1 VSGTGTGRAPARP
14 RQVTLAGVMSTVACV
29 LLVFSLFNAMT
40 QIHSTETQQSVQ
52 QFLSSGPGSSLGL
65 GVDGVIAF
73 LRAVVLLSG
82 AFAAAGVILSV
93 FSLLRHRGA
102 RIGLSVVAV
111 LMLFSTTFVAGL
123 LPFVVALAAS
133 MLWRREARD
142 WFDGREP
149 GPRPGRQ
156 PQVPPPS
163 TTTPS
168 SSPAPAPAP
177 APPPAARA
185 FGTQPALQPLGS
197 WAPPVA
203 APPATHAGDRRP
215 AAVTAAVWI
224 TWVFAGVTTL
234 LLAVVALALLV
245 GEGELLT
252 ALQRNPEI
260 AGKGYASGDLAAA
273 LWLIVAFGIFWSL
286 AAMALAVLAFHRV
299 RAGQLGLLVSAV
311 LAGVLGVATFVV
323 PVAAVVTVVLLL
335 RAESSRWFAGRG
347 STGPPSPAPD
357 APPSGRQ
364 SGKPPVW

>member
-1 VSGTGTGRAPARP
+1 
-14 RQVTLAGVMSTVACV
+14 MSTVACV
-29 LLVFSLFNAMT
+29 LLVFSLFDAMT

-52 QFLSSGPGSSLGL
+52 KFLSSGPGSGLGL
-65 GVDGVIAF
+65 HVDGVIDL

-93 FSLLRHRGA
+93 FTLRRHRGA

-149 GPRPGRQ
+149 GPRSGRQ
-156 PQVPPPS
+156 QQVPPPVQA
-163 TTTPS
+163 PVQAPGQAPG
-168 SSPAPAPAP
+168 PAL
-177 APPPAARA
+177 APPPASRA
-185 FGTQPALQPLGS
+185 FGTQPALQPLGT

-203 APPATHAGDRRP
+203 APPSTHAGDRRP
-215 AAVTAAVWI
+215 PAVTTAAAI
-224 TWVFAGVTTL
+224 TCVFAGVTTL
-234 LLAVVALALLV
+234 LLAVLALALLV
-245 GEGELLT
+245 QQGELLS
-252 ALQRNPEI
+252 ALQKNPEI

-286 AAMALAVLAFHRV
+286 AAIALAVLAFHRV

-335 RAESSRWFAGRG
+335 RGETNRWFAGHGTTDAVSPGRA
-347 STGPPSPAPD
+347 PSSDRPPAP
-357 APPSGRQ
+357 P